1 MGSVKG
7 DGLRTIGGKVDP
19 DEKECQSEEIGG
31 WCFSS
36 MCLGST
42 TYVRYLMA
50 LSESVS
56 MRNWMLKF
64 GNVHVFKF
72 VDGDVI
78 DNTTNIGCKN

>member
-1 MGSVKG
+1 
-7 DGLRTIGGKVDP
+7 
-19 DEKECQSEEIGG
+19 
-31 WCFSS
+31 
-36 MCLGST
+36 
-42 TYVRYLMA
+42 MA